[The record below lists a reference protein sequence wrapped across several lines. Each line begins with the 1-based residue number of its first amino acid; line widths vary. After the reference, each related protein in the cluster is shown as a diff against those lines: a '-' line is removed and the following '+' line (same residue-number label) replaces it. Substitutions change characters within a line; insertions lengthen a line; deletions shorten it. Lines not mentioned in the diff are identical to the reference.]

1 MTARPGSGAERERQS
16 FRELDLIIKDT
27 LLAVERG
34 KEQIYLIAE
43 SARAEYD
50 RVRAETALAKE
61 EAVQLVR
68 EVDALELKER
78 LARRRLA
85 QVTKNFHDFSEDEI
99 KEAYDTA
106 REFQVQLQVAREKE
120 RHLRRR
126 RDDLEIRLRQLDE
139 TVQRAEDLVTQVG
152 VAMDF
157 LSGRLRTL
165 SEQFEGL
172 KLKQELGL
180 HIIRA
185 QEEERRRVAREIH
198 DGPAQL
204 LASVVLRVDLCQ
216 RLLDVD
222 SGRIRAELEGLK
234 ELVRQSLKDVR
245 QVIFDLR
252 PMALDDLGLVPALRA
267 FLKGF
272 EEKAG
277 IAVHTSF
284 LGDERRLEPS
294 LEIAT
299 FRLIQEATNNIARHS
314 GATQAWVRVEI
325 ASSAIRATVRDDGR
339 GFDLEAALA
348 DRGAGRFGLVSMRE
362 RVELLEGRLD
372 IATAPDQGTRID
384 VAIPIRGNEGAG
396 ARATHQ
402 DTDSR

>member
-1 MTARPGSGAERERQS
+1 MAPLRVDSDRERLS
-16 FRELDLIIKDT
+16 LKELDRIIKDT
-27 LLAVERG
+27 LLAVEHG

-43 SARAEYD
+43 SARGEYG
-50 RVRAETALAKE
+50 RVQADAATAKE
-61 EAVQLVR
+61 EASQLVR
-68 EVDALELKER
+68 EVDSLELKER

-85 QVTKNFHDFSEDEI
+85 QVTKNFHDFTEDEI

-106 REFQVQLQVAREKE
+106 REFQVQLQVSREKE
-120 RHLRRR
+120 RHLRKR

-139 TVQRAEDLVTQVG
+139 TVKRAENLVTQVG

-180 HIIRA
+180 SIIRA

-204 LASVVLRVDLCQ
+204 LANVVLRVDLCQ

-222 SGRIRAELEGLK
+222 SSRIRAELEQLK

-252 PMALDDLGLVPALRA
+252 PMALDDLGLIPALRT

-277 IAVHTSF
+277 MAVQATF

-294 LEIAT
+294 LEIAV
-299 FRLIQEATNNIARHS
+299 FRLVQEATNNAARHS
-314 GATQAWVRVEI
+314 KAAQVWVRVEVGTG
-325 ASSAIRATVRDDGR
+325 SIRAMVRDDGR
-339 GFDLEAALA
+339 GFDLQAALK
-348 DRGAGRFGLVSMRE
+348 DRESGRFGLVSMRE
-362 RVELLEGRLD
+362 RVELLEGQLD
-372 IATAPDQGTRID
+372 IVTAPGQGTRID
-384 VAIPIRGNEGAG
+384 VAIPIQVDGEAGGRGAAKG
-396 ARATHQ
+396 
-402 DTDSR
+402 TDRR